1 MKKLVYI
8 LLIITTLLV
17 GCSGGSNEALVQY
30 ESLDDAADVLE
41 YYPNTPQY
49 LPGADY
55 TETYWLVD
63 GDTLQVIYKND
74 TQTITYRTKKV
85 ADEAISG
92 IDKASL
98 NESQINRSKGF
109 DVTIYGKNG
118 KLYLAEWSE
127 DQKSFSLY
135 FENGC
140 TAEEFDV
147 AIKGV

>member
-17 GCSGGSNEALVQY
+17 GCSSADKDALVQY
-30 ESLDDAADVLE
+30 NSLDDLADALG
-41 YYPNTPQY
+41 YFPNTPQY
-49 LPGADY
+49 LPGLDY
-55 TETYWLVD
+55 TETYWLIG
-63 GDTLQVIYKND
+63 GDTAQVIYTND
-74 TQTITYRTKKV
+74 TQTITFRTKKV

-92 IDKASL
+92 VDKAPL
-98 NESQINRSKGF
+98 TESQINRSKGF
-109 DVTIYGKNG
+109 DVTMYGKDG

-140 TAEEFDV
+140 TAEDFDV

>member
-1 MKKLVYI
+1 MKKLVYV

-17 GCSGGSNEALVQY
+17 GCSSGSKDALVQY
-30 ESLDDAADVLE
+30 NSLDDIADELG

-49 LPGADY
+49 LPGTDY
-55 TETYWLVD
+55 SETYWLVD

-92 IDKASL
+92 VDKSPL
-98 NESQINRSKGF
+98 TESQINRSKGF
-109 DVTIYGKNG
+109 DVTMYGKDG

>member
-1 MKKLVYI
+1 MKKLLLA
-8 LLIITTLLV
+8 LLILTVLLA
-17 GCSGGSNEALVQY
+17 GCSSGGKDALVEY
-30 ESLDDAADVLE
+30 ENLDELSDALG
-41 YYPNTPQY
+41 YFPNTPQY
-49 LPGADY
+49 LPGTDY
-55 TETYWLVD
+55 TESYSLID
-63 GDTLQVIYKND
+63 GDTAQVVYKND

-92 IDKASL
+92 VDKAPL
-98 NESQINRSKGF
+98 TESQVNRSKGF
-109 DVTIYGKNG
+109 DVTMYGKEG

-147 AIKGV
+147 AITGV